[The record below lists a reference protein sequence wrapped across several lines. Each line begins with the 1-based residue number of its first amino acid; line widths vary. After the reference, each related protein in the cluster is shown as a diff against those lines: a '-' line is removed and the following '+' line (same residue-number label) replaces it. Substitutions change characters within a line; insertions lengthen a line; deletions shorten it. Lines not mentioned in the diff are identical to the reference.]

1 MPPPPRS
8 NRAYRV
14 VARIVRPV
22 LFACTRPQWSG
33 VEHLPRDRGFIAA
46 VNHVTVLDPLTTA
59 HYLYDHGFA
68 PRILAKDSL
77 FRVPVL
83 GRVLR
88 AVEQVPV
95 YRGTSRAGDALR
107 DAVTALAAGECVVI
121 FPEGT
126 LTREPDMWPMAAKT
140 GVARLA
146 LATRAPVVPIAQ
158 WGTHR
163 VIARYGKVP
172 RPFPRK
178 PVTVVAGP
186 PVDLSD
192 LYDRATDAGAL
203 REATERVMDAITAML
218 EQVRGEPSPP
228 ERFVWRRG
236 AGTAG
241 GGRE

>member
-1 MPPPPRS
+1 M
-8 NRAYRV
+8 
-14 VARIVRPV
+14 
-22 LFACTRPQWSG
+22 
-33 VEHLPRDRGFIAA
+33 
-46 VNHVTVLDPLTTA
+46 
-59 HYLYDHGFA
+59 
-68 PRILAKDSL
+68 
-77 FRVPVL
+77 
-83 GRVLR
+83 
-88 AVEQVPV
+88 PV